1 MDSNLVFR
9 FLRQFLYDKDFEDTK
24 QQLSESKALLTEYRG
39 FIQDQKSASDEEK
52 KKVDPD
58 FLVMIWASIGLALT
72 LGVEAAS
79 NFPKVNSSSLKDFG
93 VSEITWLIIAMYVI
107 FYVVYNGIFAISLTF
122 DYAKLKDDSRYQDFA
137 KTLFAGI
144 ILLFIGVI
152 VIALF
157 GTN

>member
-1 MDSNLVFR
+1 MLFK
-9 FLRQFLYDKDFEDTK
+9 FLRQYFRDDEFEANK
-24 QQLSESKALLTEYRG
+24 AQLAESKALLTEYRG
-39 FIQDQKSASDEEK
+39 FIQDQKSASEEEEK

-122 DYAKLKDDSRYQDFA
+122 DYAKLKDDDRYQDFA